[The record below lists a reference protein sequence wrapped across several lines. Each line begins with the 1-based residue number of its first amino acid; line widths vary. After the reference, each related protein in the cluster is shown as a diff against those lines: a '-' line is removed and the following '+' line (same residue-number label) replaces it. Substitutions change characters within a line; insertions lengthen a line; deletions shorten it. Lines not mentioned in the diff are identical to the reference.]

1 MPFELFVGLRY
12 LKARRKQAFISLI
25 TLISIGGVALGVM
38 ALIVVLAVMSGF
50 EHDLRAKILGTNAH
64 LWVLRHGDRGM
75 DDPARALEQIRAVPH
90 VVAVSPF
97 TYHQVMLSTERGAGG
112 AVLRGLDLDSA
123 QEVTSLTKHFTD
135 MDRARLK
142 RPTDGGGW
150 RLDSDGIIIGRA
162 LAANLGIALGSRIN
176 VISPFGSVLTPFGMG
191 PRMRSFTVAGIFEI
205 GMYEYDSTLAYV
217 TIPAAQQ
224 FFRMGT
230 AVTGIEVKLDDLYRA
245 REVGTEITRRLGFPY
260 FTRDWM
266 QLHRNLFAAL
276 KLEKIAMFII
286 LAMIVLVAAFNI
298 VSTLIMMVMD
308 KGAEIGILKS
318 FGATSRSIM
327 SIFMVEGVVIG
338 LVGTLLGTAAGA
350 LICKLQATYK
360 IVRLRGDVYLLDAL
374 PILMKGTDLILIAS
388 AALVL
393 SFLATLYPSWQA
405 ARLDPVVAIRYE

>member
-50 EHDLRAKILGTNAH
+50 EHDLRGKILGTNAH
-64 LWVLRHGDRGM
+64 LWVLRYGDRGIEE
-75 DDPARALEQIRAVPH
+75 PARAMEQVRAVPH
-90 VVAVSPF
+90 VAAVSPF
-97 TYHQVMLSTERGAGG
+97 TYHQVMLSTDRGAAG

-123 QEVTSLTKHFTD
+123 QEVTALTKNFTEID
-135 MDRARLK
+135 PERLK
-142 RPTDGGGW
+142 KPADGTGW
-150 RLDSDGIIIGRA
+150 HLSADGIIIGRA
-162 LAANLGIALGSRIN
+162 LATNINVSLGGRVN
-176 VISPFGSVLTPFGMG
+176 VISPFGNVLTPFGLA
-191 PRMRSFTVAGIFEI
+191 PRMRSFTVAGIFEM

-224 FFRMGT
+224 LFRLGT
-230 AVTGIEVKLDDLYRA
+230 AVTGIEVRLDDLYRA
-245 REVGTEITRRLGFPY
+245 KEVGAEVQRRLGFPY

-266 QLHRNLFAAL
+266 QLHKNLFAAL

-298 VSTLIMMVMD
+298 VSTLNMMVMD

-318 FGATSRSIM
+318 IGATSRSIM

-350 LICKLQATYK
+350 IICKLQETYK

-374 PILMKGTDLILIAS
+374 PILMKGSDLLLIAS

>member
-25 TLISIGGVALGVM
+25 TVISIGGVALGVM

-64 LWVLRHGDRGM
+64 LWVLRHGDRGV
-75 DDPARALEQIRAVPH
+75 DDPARALEQIRGVPH

-123 QEVTSLTKHFTD
+123 QEVTALTKNFTD
-135 MDRARLK
+135 VDPARLK
-142 RPTDGGGW
+142 RPADGGGW
-150 RLDSDGIIIGRA
+150 RLDPDGIIIGRA
-162 LAANLGIALGSRIN
+162 LAANLGISLGSRIN

-245 REVGTEITRRLGFPY
+245 REVGAEITRRLGFPY

-338 LVGTLLGTAAGA
+338 LVGTVLGTAAGA

-374 PILMKGTDLILIAS
+374 PILMKGTDLVLIAS
-388 AALVL
+388 SALVL

>member
-50 EHDLRAKILGTNAH
+50 EHDLRGKILGTNAH
-64 LWVLRHGDRGM
+64 LWVLRYGDRGIEES
-75 DDPARALEQIRAVPH
+75 AQALEQIRGVPH
-90 VVAVSPF
+90 VVAASPF
-97 TYHQVMLSTERGAGG
+97 TYHQVMLSTDRGAGG
-112 AVLRGLDLDSA
+112 AVLRGIDLNSA
-123 QEVTSLTKHFTD
+123 QEVTALTKSFTEVD
-135 MDRARLK
+135 PARLK
-142 RPTDGGGW
+142 EPAGGTGW
-150 RLDSDGIIIGRA
+150 RLDREGIIIGRA
-162 LAANLGIALGSRIN
+162 LATNLGAGLGARVN
-176 VISPFGSVLTPFGMG
+176 VISPFGNVLTPFGLA
-191 PRMRSFTVAGIFEI
+191 PRMRGFTVAGIFEM

-230 AVTGIEVKLDDLYRA
+230 AVTGFEVKVDDLYRA
-245 REVGTEITRRLGFPY
+245 KEVGAEIQRRLGFPY

-298 VSTLIMMVMD
+298 VSTLIMKVMD

-318 FGATSRSIM
+318 IGATSRSIM
-327 SIFMVEGVVIG
+327 TIFMVEGVVIG
-338 LVGTLLGTAAGA
+338 FVGTVLGTTAGA
-350 LICKLQATYK
+350 IICKVQETYK

-374 PILMKGTDLILIAS
+374 PILMKGTDLVLIAS
-388 AALVL
+388 AALLL

>member
-50 EHDLRAKILGTNAH
+50 EHDLRGKILGTNAH
-64 LWVLRHGDRGM
+64 LWVLRYGDRGIEE
-75 DDPARALEQIRAVPH
+75 PAQALEQIRGVPH
-90 VVAVSPF
+90 VVAASPF
-97 TYHQVMLSTERGAGG
+97 TYNQVMLSTDRGAGG
-112 AVLRGLDLDSA
+112 AVLRGIDLNSA
-123 QEVTSLTKHFTD
+123 QEVTALTKSFTEVD
-135 MDRARLK
+135 PARLK
-142 RPTDGGGW
+142 APTRTTGW
-150 RLDSDGIIIGRA
+150 RLDPDGIIIGRA
-162 LAANLGIALGSRIN
+162 LATNLGAGLGARVN
-176 VISPFGSVLTPFGMG
+176 VISPFGNVLTPFGLA
-191 PRMRSFTVAGIFEI
+191 PRMRGFTVAGIFEM

-217 TIPAAQQ
+217 TIPTAQQ
-224 FFRMGT
+224 FFRIGT
-230 AVTGIEVKLDDLYRA
+230 AVTGFEVKVDDLYRA
-245 REVGTEITRRLGFPY
+245 KEVGTEIQRRLGFPY

-286 LAMIVLVAAFNI
+286 LAMIVLVAASNI
-298 VSTLIMMVMD
+298 VSTLIMKVMD

-318 FGATSRSIM
+318 MGATSRSIM

-338 LVGTLLGTAAGA
+338 FVGTVLGTGAGA
-350 LICKLQATYK
+350 IICKVQETYK

-374 PILMKGTDLILIAS
+374 PILMKGTDLVLIATS
-388 AALVL
+388 ALLL

-405 ARLDPVVAIRYE
+405 ARLDPIVAIRYE

>member
-50 EHDLRAKILGTNAH
+50 EHTLRGKILGTNAH
-64 LWVLRHGDRGM
+64 LWVLRYGDRGIEE
-75 DDPARALEQIRAVPH
+75 PAQALEQLRGVPH

-97 TYHQVMLSTERGAGG
+97 TYHQVMLSADRGAGG
-112 AVLRGLDLDSA
+112 AVLRGIDLNSA
-123 QEVTSLTKHFTD
+123 QEVTALTDSFTEVD
-135 MDRARLK
+135 PARLK
-142 RPTDGGGW
+142 EPAGGTGW
-150 RLDSDGIIIGRA
+150 RLDPEGIIIGRA
-162 LAANLGIALGSRIN
+162 LATNLGVGLGARVN
-176 VISPFGSVLTPFGMG
+176 VISPFGNVLTPFGPA
-191 PRMRSFTVAGIFEI
+191 PRIRSFAVAGIFEV

-224 FFRMGT
+224 FFRMGA
-230 AVTGIEVKLDDLYRA
+230 AVTGIEVKMDDPYRA
-245 REVGTEITRRLGFPY
+245 KDVGTEIQRRLGFPY
-260 FTRDWM
+260 FSRDWM

-298 VSTLIMMVMD
+298 VSTLIMKVMD
-308 KGAEIGILKS
+308 KTAEIGILKS

-338 LVGTLLGTAAGA
+338 FVGTVLGTAGGA
-350 LICKLQATYK
+350 IICKLQETYK

-374 PILMKGTDLILIAS
+374 PILMKGTDLVLIAS

>member
-75 DDPARALEQIRAVPH
+75 EEPDRALEQIRGVPH

-97 TYHQVMLSTERGAGG
+97 TYHQVMLSTERGAAG
-112 AVLRGLDLDSA
+112 AVLRGLDIDSA
-123 QEVTSLTKHFTD
+123 QKVTALTNSFTEVD
-135 MDRARLK
+135 PARLK
-142 RPTDGGGW
+142 EPADGGGW
-150 RLDSDGIIIGRA
+150 RLEPDGIIIGRA
-162 LAANLGIALGSRIN
+162 LASNLGIGLGNRVN
-176 VISPFGSVLTPFGMG
+176 VISPLGSVLTPFGLG
-191 PRMRSFTVAGIFEI
+191 PRMRSFTVAGIFEL

-217 TIPAAQQ
+217 TIPTAQQ

-230 AVTGIEVKLDDLYRA
+230 AVTGIEVKLDDLYKA
-245 REVGTEITRRLGFPY
+245 KEVGVEITNRLGFPY

-298 VSTLIMMVMD
+298 VSTLIMKVMD

-318 FGATSRSIM
+318 IGATSRSIM
-327 SIFMVEGVVIG
+327 AIFMVEGVVIG

-374 PILMKGTDLILIAS
+374 PIMMKQTDLVLIAS

-405 ARLDPVVAIRYE
+405 SRLDPVVAIRYE

>member
-12 LKARRKQAFISLI
+12 LKARRKQTFISLI

-50 EHDLRAKILGTNAH
+50 EHDLRGKILGTNAH
-64 LWVLRHGDRGM
+64 LWLLRYGERGIEDPDRAM
-75 DDPARALEQIRAVPH
+75 EQARGVPH

-97 TYHQVMLSTERGAGG
+97 TYHQVMLSTDRGAAG
-112 AVLRGLDLDSA
+112 AVLRGVDLDSA
-123 QEVTSLTKHFTD
+123 QEVTALTSSFTEVD
-135 MDRARLK
+135 PVRLK
-142 RPTDGGGW
+142 RPAGGTGW
-150 RLDSDGIIIGRA
+150 RLHSEGIIIGRA
-162 LAANLGIALGSRIN
+162 LATNLGVGLGARLN
-176 VISPFGSVLTPFGMG
+176 VISPFGNVLTPFGLA

-217 TIPAAQQ
+217 TVPAAQQ

-230 AVTGIEVKLDDLYRA
+230 AVSGIEVRLDDLYKA
-245 REVGTEITRRLGFPY
+245 KEVGAEIQRRLGFPY

-298 VSTLIMMVMD
+298 VSTLIMKVMD

-318 FGATSRSIM
+318 IGATSRSIM

-338 LVGTLLGTAAGA
+338 LVGTMFGTAAGA
-350 LICKLQATYK
+350 LICKLQETYK

-374 PILMKGTDLILIAS
+374 PILMKGTDLVLIATS
-388 AALVL
+388 ALVL

>member
-12 LKARRKQAFISLI
+12 LRARRKQAFISLI
-25 TLISIGGVALGVM
+25 TVISIGGVALGVM

-64 LWVLRHGDRGM
+64 LWVLRHGERGM
-75 DDPARALEQIRAVPH
+75 EEPERARAQISSVPH

-97 TYHQVMLSTERGAGG
+97 TYHQVMLSSDGGAAG

-123 QEVTSLTKHFTD
+123 QEVTALTRSFIEVD
-135 MDRARLK
+135 PARLK
-142 RPTDGGGW
+142 QPAGGSGW
-150 RLDSDGIIIGRA
+150 RLDPEGIVLGRA
-162 LAANLGIALGSRIN
+162 LATNLGVGLGSRVN
-176 VISPFGSVLTPFGMG
+176 VISPFGNVLTPFGMA
-191 PRMRSFTVAGIFEI
+191 PRLKGFTVAGIFEI

-230 AVTGIEVKLDDLYRA
+230 AVTGIEVKLDDLYRVK
-245 REVGTEITRRLGFPY
+245 EVGAEIQRRLGFPY

-318 FGATSRSIM
+318 IGATSRSIM
-327 SIFMVEGVVIG
+327 AIFMVEGVVIG
-338 LVGTLLGTAAGA
+338 LVGTVLGTAAGA
-350 LICKLQATYK
+350 LICKLQQTYK
-360 IVRLRGDVYLLDAL
+360 IVGLRGDVYLLDAL
-374 PILMKGTDLILIAS
+374 PILMKGTDLVLIAS
-388 AALVL
+388 SALVL

-405 ARLDPVVAIRYE
+405 SRLDPVVAIRNE

>member
-12 LKARRKQAFISLI
+12 LKARRKQGFISLI
-25 TLISIGGVALGVM
+25 TLISIGGVGLGVM

-50 EHDLRAKILGTNAH
+50 EHTLRGKILGTNAH
-64 LWVLRHGDRGM
+64 LWVLRYGDRGIEE
-75 DDPARALEQIRAVPH
+75 PAQALEQIRGVPH
-90 VVAVSPF
+90 VVAVSAF
-97 TYHQVMLSTERGAGG
+97 TYHQVMLSTDRGAGG
-112 AVLRGLDLDSA
+112 AVLRGIDLNSA
-123 QEVTSLTKHFTD
+123 QEVTALTNSFTEVD
-135 MDRARLK
+135 PARLK
-142 RPTDGGGW
+142 EPAGGTGW
-150 RLDSDGIIIGRA
+150 RLDPEGIIIGRA
-162 LAANLGIALGSRIN
+162 LATNLGVGLGARVN
-176 VISPFGSVLTPFGMG
+176 VISPFGNVLTPFGPA
-191 PRMRSFTVAGIFEI
+191 PRIRSFAVAGIFEV

-224 FFRMGT
+224 FFRMGA
-230 AVTGIEVKLDDLYRA
+230 AVTGIEVKVDDPYRA
-245 REVGTEITRRLGFPY
+245 KDVGTEIQRRLGFPY
-260 FTRDWM
+260 FSRDWM

-298 VSTLIMMVMD
+298 VSTLIMKVMD

-338 LVGTLLGTAAGA
+338 FVGTVLGTAGGA
-350 LICKLQATYK
+350 IICKLQESYK

-374 PILMKGTDLILIAS
+374 PILMKGTDLVLIAS